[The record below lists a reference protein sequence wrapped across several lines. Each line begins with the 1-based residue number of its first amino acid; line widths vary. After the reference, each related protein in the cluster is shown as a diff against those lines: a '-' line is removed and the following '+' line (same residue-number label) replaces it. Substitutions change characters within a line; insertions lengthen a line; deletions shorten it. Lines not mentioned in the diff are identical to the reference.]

1 MYCLHITVTLHEYK
15 LITCIC
21 ALWQYCVYF
30 ILCNISASD
39 CVSNLRCIW
48 IWSKSNDYLIHS
60 SISTYSSTL
69 SIFLRIHKHKLTRV
83 CSHVPLYTHV
93 HKRVYIH
100 NTCIHIELF
109 ILQVLA
115 CFVQVTPASSLHSTS
130 SSGKSI
136 AEGINDLLSDNH
148 WLTGTEVEAQHVRA
162 MLQETAAQCRTPD
175 TVCQTFVIQIHRHK
189 CHAFTKYIY
198 KWILHHT

>member
-1 MYCLHITVTLHEYK
+1 MCL
-15 LITCIC
+15 
-21 ALWQYCVYF
+21 
-30 ILCNISASD
+30 
-39 CVSNLRCIW
+39 
-48 IWSKSNDYLIHS
+48 
-60 SISTYSSTL
+60 
-69 SIFLRIHKHKLTRV
+69 
-83 CSHVPLYTHV
+83 
-93 HKRVYIH
+93 YIH
-100 NTCIHIELF
+100 MYINVYTYIIYTCIHIELF

-175 TVCQTFVIQIHRHK
+175 TVCHTFVIHIHRHK

-198 KWILHHT
+198 K